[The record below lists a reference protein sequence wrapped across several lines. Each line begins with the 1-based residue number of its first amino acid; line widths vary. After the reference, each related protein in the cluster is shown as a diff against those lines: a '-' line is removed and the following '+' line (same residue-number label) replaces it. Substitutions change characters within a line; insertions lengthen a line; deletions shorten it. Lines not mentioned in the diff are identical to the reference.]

1 MPCIKTANKPRAAA
15 RVKSRKLAVTAP
27 RARRLEFRAC
37 TPSTSPMPPDPDDA
51 PPPDVEGWL
60 ERVRA
65 GDQQAARLLV
75 EHLYPQVIR
84 IVRARL
90 PRRGGEED
98 LAQEI
103 FLKMFSRLDQY
114 QGQVPL
120 AHWVSRIAVTTCIDA
135 LRAQR
140 RRPELRWADLSEGE
154 ADVLDAVL
162 TNENAADTADALAA
176 HELVHK
182 LLEQLSPPDRL
193 VLQLLD
199 LEQKTLVEIRD
210 LTGWN
215 ITLIKVR
222 AFRARRKL
230 RKHFQQLS
238 QKERS

>member
-1 MPCIKTANKPRAAA
+1 MPSK
-15 RVKSRKLAVTAP
+15 
-27 RARRLEFRAC
+27 
-37 TPSTSPMPPDPDDA
+37 DPDEA
-51 PPPDVEGWL
+51 PPDVEGWL
-60 ERVRA
+60 ARVRE

-75 EHLYPQVIR
+75 DYLYPQVIR

-103 FLKMFSRLDQY
+103 FLKMFTRLEQY

-135 LRAQR
+135 LRAQK

-154 ADVLDAVL
+154 AAALDAVL
-162 TNENAADTADALAA
+162 TREDAADTADGLAS
-176 HELVHK
+176 HELLHK
-182 LLEQLSPPDRL
+182 LLNQLSPSDRM

-199 LEQKTLVEIRD
+199 LEQKTLAEIREI
-210 LTGWN
+210 TGWN

-230 RKHFQQLS
+230 QKLFQNLS
-238 QKERS
+238 QKDHS